1 MADGVVPEYS
11 RFVKD
16 ERRAGRLPA
25 PRAALRE
32 GEVFDTVFVEGA
44 KLAEFAR
51 VAARRGAGL
60 VRPTQR
66 TEIVWVD
73 GANQLAID
81 IGKLDVRAAEGQ
93 IHVTIAVRCDEVG
106 AALVQLLFA
115 VGSDN
120 EPAGL
125 YAAASRRPSGP
136 ELIVD
141 LWGDA
146 LVAFAWQCVLG
157 MVSGIAAATGKDARG
172 NLLVPVELVAGA
184 RGVGIVPMARH
195 RFAGSSGLKPA
206 VTVTRR

>member
-1 MADGVVPEYS
+1 MNDSVVPEYS
-11 RFVKD
+11 RFVAH

-25 PRAALRE
+25 QLPAMRE
-32 GEVFDTVFVEGA
+32 GEVFATVFVEGA

-51 VAARRGAGL
+51 VAARRAAGL
-60 VRPTQR
+60 VRPTR
-66 TEIVWVD
+66 RSEIVWVD

-81 IGKLDVRAAEGQ
+81 IGKLDVRVDDGQ
-93 IHVTIAVRCDEVG
+93 IHVRVPIRCDEVG
-106 AALVQLLFA
+106 PGEVMVLFV
-115 VGSDN
+115 VGSDR

-125 YAAASRRPSGP
+125 YAAASKRPVGP
-136 ELIVD
+136 ELVVD

-172 NLLVPVELVAGA
+172 NLLVPVEVMAGA

-206 VTVTRR
+206 VIVTRR

>member
-1 MADGVVPEYS
+1 MADSVVPEYA
-11 RFVKD
+11 RFVAG
-16 ERRAGRLPA
+16 ERRAGRLAAVRPA
-25 PRAALRE
+25 MRE
-32 GEVFDTVFVEGA
+32 GEVFDTVFVEGG

-51 VAARRGAGL
+51 IAARRGAGL

-81 IGKLDVRAAEGQ
+81 IGKLDVRVDDGQ
-93 IHVTIAVRCDEVG
+93 IHVRVPIRCDEVG
-106 AALVQLLFA
+106 AGEVMVLFV
-115 VGSDN
+115 VGSDQQ
-120 EPAGL
+120 PAGL
-125 YAAASRRPSGP
+125 YAAASKRPVGP
-136 ELIVD
+136 ELVVD

-172 NLLVPVELVAGA
+172 NLLVPVEVVAGA

-206 VTVTRR
+206 VVTRR